1 MSSNKIRDVTIT
13 HNGKTFSFFTKK
25 DFSRKTYDFS
35 SLSSVRTLLSNE
47 KARMIEVIKHENPQ
61 SLYDLSKK
69 LNRNFR
75 QVFDDFQL
83 LKRFGLVDFVKEE
96 HNSRIR
102 HKPILISDSL
112 TINIKL

>member
-1 MSSNKIRDVTIT
+1 MPPNKIRDVTIT
-13 HNGKTFSFFTKK
+13 HAGKNFSFFGKK
-25 DFSRKTYDFS
+25 DFSRESYDFS

-47 KARMIEVIKHENPQ
+47 KARMIEVIKHEKPV
-61 SLYDLSKK
+61 SIYDLSKK

-83 LKRFGLVDFVKEE
+83 LKRFGLVEVIKEKYK
-96 HNSRIR
+96 SRIR